1 MCHVDKFTVN
11 AGVLVQLG
19 CTSEEICFVAASPL
33 LQMCVS
39 IGVHTWQ
46 VWQVSL
52 FQTIIGNDY

>member
-39 IGVHTWQ
+39 IGVHT
-46 VWQVSL
+46 
-52 FQTIIGNDY
+52 